1 MAKGTT
7 NKKGLP
13 IKKWTA
19 DPKSRFVNPY
29 NFVRLSSGPVAR
41 ASTDEGG
48 RLWGRISCTLRTRT
62 PLGMPDAG
70 SKQEGSKQAGSKQAG
85 SPEFWPFFRANYGE
99 RGEQLAIPGSEIRGV
114 IRSAFEALDNACLS
128 VNNDNTLSSRHPI
141 ARKPGLLVFE
151 KKKWV
156 LYSAT
161 CRAIIKIDHITK
173 NIPLRTWLKAPSY
186 KVHCNKVTAYRKLL
200 LKAGKLYPGEILRIW
215 PVLLG
220 GGLQPFA
227 FGKQNPLAVSG
238 LEEAV
243 AAYEENLSIY
253 KKNNPDNEMFYED
266 VRPKRDGS
274 YTPLF
279 YEEVSKGGSKLVYLS
294 PAQISRSVYH
304 NTVSNLLGDHAR
316 CTDPDQA
323 CEGCRLFG
331 LVGPAGARASK
342 LRFTDAVI
350 THEGTTERRILKELA
365 SPKPSAVEFYTE
377 RPKRPRKAL
386 VWTYDYM
393 VTGYNTK
400 SGNPTRE
407 LLIGSDSVMLR
418 GRKFYLHC
426 RKSDDEILSS
436 CSQESKALVGKAAE
450 RTIETELLRSGSEF
464 CFDVYF
470 EGITREQLDKLVWTL
485 CIGENSLDGAQMH
498 KIGCGKPLGLGS
510 VKVRVDS
517 VVTRSS
523 RHRGAKP
530 ARRSVKVG
538 MDSVVTRSSRHRGA
552 NSARRCVK
560 VGVDFVVTRS
570 PVDVLYTVRDV
581 PVKDCLLTNH
591 FNQDEAF
598 QDFMVITN
606 FELAKGFDVSYP
618 KGDDGRGKPNS
629 RASHQW
635 FAGNKT
641 MGSGGGGALQPS
653 IGRVLPMLP
662 EKAANGWMLLLP
674 ELHR

>member
-1 MAKGTT
+1 MAK
-7 NKKGLP
+7 
-13 IKKWTA
+13 WTE
-19 DPKSRFVNPY
+19 DKTWPKNPKSRFVNPY

-70 SKQEGSKQAGSKQAG
+70 SKQEGSKQAGSKQAGSEQAG

-151 KKKWV
+151 DNTWV
-156 LYSAT
+156 LYAT
-161 CRAIIKIDHITK
+161 SCKLIIQIECNTK
-173 NIPLRTWLKAPSY
+173 TKKDVPLHTCLENFLHKAG
-186 KVHCNKVTAYRKLL
+186 CDDIMAYHELL
-200 LKAGKLYPGEILRIW
+200 LKEGKLRKEEALRVW
-215 PVLLG
+215 PTLLG
-220 GGLQPFA
+220 DGLQLFA
-227 FGKQNPLAVSG
+227 FEKPSDEQDSLTVSG

-253 KKNNPDNEMFYED
+253 EKNNPDNEMFYED

-279 YEEVSKGGSKLVYLS
+279 YEEVSKGDSNEEVSKGDSKLVYLS

-350 THEGTTERRILKELA
+350 THERTIEKRILKELA
-365 SPKPSAVEFYTE
+365 SPKPSAVEFYT
-377 RPKRPRKAL
+377 KRPSRAL

-393 VTGYNTK
+393 VTGYDAK
-400 SGNPTRE
+400 SGNPKRE
-407 LLIGSDSVMLR
+407 LLVGSDSVRLR

-426 RKSDDEILSS
+426 CKGDDEIRDDEILSS

-510 VKVRVDS
+510 VKMRVDS
-517 VVTRSS
+517 VVTRSLVDGS
-523 RHRGAKP
+523 Y
-530 ARRSVKVG
+530 
-538 MDSVVTRSSRHRGA
+538 VVQ
-552 NSARRCVK
+552 
-560 VGVDFVVTRS
+560 
-570 PVDVLYTVRDV
+570 DV
-581 PVKDCLLTNH
+581 PVEDCLSTNH
-591 FNQDEAF
+591 FNQDKAF

-606 FELAKGFDVSYP
+606 FKLAKDLDEDLDVSYP
-618 KGDDGRGKPNS
+618 KGDDGKGKPNS

-662 EKAANGWMLLLP
+662 KEAKNGWMLLLP
-674 ELHR
+674 ELSIAKPKGKK

>member
-1 MAKGTT
+1 MAK
-7 NKKGLP
+7 
-13 IKKWTA
+13 WTE
-19 DPKSRFVNPY
+19 DKTWPKNPKSRFVNPY

-70 SKQEGSKQAGSKQAG
+70 SKQEGSEQAGSKQAGSEQAG

-151 KKKWV
+151 DNTWV
-156 LYSAT
+156 LYAT
-161 CRAIIKIDHITK
+161 SCKLIIQIECNTK
-173 NIPLRTWLKAPSY
+173 TKKDVPLHTCLENFLHKAG
-186 KVHCNKVTAYRKLL
+186 CDDIMAYHELL
-200 LKAGKLYPGEILRIW
+200 LKEGKLRKEEVLRVW
-215 PVLLG
+215 PTLLG
-220 GGLQPFA
+220 NGLQLFA
-227 FGKQNPLAVSG
+227 FEKPSDEQDSLTVSG

-253 KKNNPDNEMFYED
+253 EKNNPDNEMFYED

-279 YEEVSKGGSKLVYLS
+279 YEEVSKDEEVSKGGSKLVYLS

-304 NTVSNLLGDHAR
+304 NTVSDLLGDHAR

-350 THEGTTERRILKELA
+350 THGGTTEKRILKELA
-365 SPKPSAVEFYTE
+365 SPKPSAVEFYT
-377 RPKRPRKAL
+377 KRPSRAL

-393 VTGYNTK
+393 VTGYDAK
-400 SGNPTRE
+400 SGNPKRE
-407 LLIGSDSVMLR
+407 LLVGSDSVRLR

-426 RKSDDEILSS
+426 CKGDDEILSS

-510 VKVRVDS
+510 VKMRVDS
-517 VVTRSS
+517 VVTRSLVDGS
-523 RHRGAKP
+523 Y
-530 ARRSVKVG
+530 
-538 MDSVVTRSSRHRGA
+538 VVQ
-552 NSARRCVK
+552 
-560 VGVDFVVTRS
+560 
-570 PVDVLYTVRDV
+570 DV
-581 PVKDCLLTNH
+581 PVEDCLSTNH
-591 FNQDEAF
+591 FNQDKAF

-606 FELAKGFDVSYP
+606 FKLAKDLDEDLDVSYP
-618 KGDDGRGKPNS
+618 KGDDGKGKPNS

-662 EKAANGWMLLLP
+662 KEAKNGWMLLLP
-674 ELHR
+674 KLSIAKPQGKK

>member
-1 MAKGTT
+1 MV
-7 NKKGLP
+7 
-13 IKKWTA
+13 KWTA
-19 DPKSRFVNPY
+19 DLKSCFVNPY

-48 RLWGRISCTLRTRT
+48 RLCGRISCTLRTRT

-70 SKQEGSKQAGSKQAG
+70 SKQADSKQADSKQEDSKQEG

-151 KKKWV
+151 NNTWV
-156 LYSAT
+156 LYAAFCGPTKQIGCSAT
-161 CRAIIKIDHITK
+161 KGV
-173 NIPLRTWLKAPSY
+173 PLHTCLKTFLCKEGCDSI
-186 KVHCNKVTAYRKLL
+186 TAYRKLL
-200 LKAGKLYPGEILRIW
+200 LKKGKLSKEKALRVW
-215 PVLLG
+215 PTLLG
-220 GGLQPFA
+220 DGLQLFV
-227 FGKQNPLAVSG
+227 FEKQKNPLVVSG

-253 KKNNPDNEMFYED
+253 EKNNPDNEMFYED

-279 YEEVSKGGSKLVYLS
+279 YEEVEEVSKGGSKLVYLS

-304 NTVSNLLGDHAR
+304 NTVSDLLGDHAR

-350 THEGTTERRILKELA
+350 THEHDAVITHERTIERRILKELA
-365 SPKPSAVEFYTE
+365 SPKPSAVEFYT
-377 RPKRPRKAL
+377 KRPRHPCQAL

-393 VTGYNTK
+393 VTGYDPK
-400 SGNPTRE
+400 SGSPKRT
-407 LLIGSDSVMLR
+407 LLVKNDSIELR

-426 RKSDDEILSS
+426 CKGDDEILSS
-436 CSQESKALVGKAAE
+436 CSQESKVLDEKAAK
-450 RTIETELLRSGSEF
+450 RTIETELLRSGSKF
-464 CFDVYF
+464 RFDVYF
-470 EGITREQLDKLVWTL
+470 EDITREQLDKLVWTL
-485 CIGENSLDGAQMH
+485 CIGENSLDGTQMH

-517 VVTRSS
+517 VVTRSF
-523 RHRGAKP
+523 
-530 ARRSVKVG
+530 
-538 MDSVVTRSSRHRGA
+538 
-552 NSARRCVK
+552 
-560 VGVDFVVTRS
+560 VDGSYAVQ
-570 PVDVLYTVRDV
+570 DV
-581 PVKDCLLTNH
+581 PVEGCLSTNH
-591 FNQDEAF
+591 FDQDEAF
-598 QDFMVITN
+598 HNFMVITN
-606 FELAKGFDVSYP
+606 FELAKDFDVSYP

-641 MGSGGGGALQPS
+641 MGPGGGGALQPS
-653 IGRVLPMLP
+653 IDRVLPMLP
-662 EKAANGWMLLLP
+662 KEAENGRMLLLP
-674 ELHR
+674 KLHLKPGRSWNKK

>member
-1 MAKGTT
+1 
-7 NKKGLP
+7 
-13 IKKWTA
+13 
-19 DPKSRFVNPY
+19 
-29 NFVRLSSGPVAR
+29 
-41 ASTDEGG
+41 
-48 RLWGRISCTLRTRT
+48 
-62 PLGMPDAG
+62 MPDAG
-70 SKQEGSKQAGSKQAG
+70 SKQVGSKQAGSKQVGSKQAG
-85 SPEFWPFFRANYGE
+85 SPEFWPFFRANYGK

-128 VNNDNTLSSRHPI
+128 VNNDNILSSRHPI
-141 ARKPGLLVFE
+141 VRKPGLLVFDS
-151 KKKWV
+151 KTWV

-161 CRAIIKIDHITK
+161 CRAITKIDHITK

-186 KVHCNKVTAYRKLL
+186 KNHCNKVTAYRKLL

-350 THEGTTERRILKELA
+350 THEGTTEIRILKELA

-426 RKSDDEILSS
+426 CKGDDEILSS

-510 VKVRVDS
+510 VKVRV
-517 VVTRSS
+517 
-523 RHRGAKP
+523 
-530 ARRSVKVG
+530 
-538 MDSVVTRSSRHRGA
+538 DSVVTRSSRHRGA

>member
-1 MAKGTT
+1 MAK
-7 NKKGLP
+7 
-13 IKKWTA
+13 WTE
-19 DPKSRFVNPY
+19 DKTWPKNPKSGFVNPY
-29 NFVRLSSGPVAR
+29 NFVRLSSSPVAR

-48 RLWGRISCTLRTRT
+48 RLWGRISCTLQTKT

-70 SKQEGSKQAGSKQAG
+70 SKQEGSKQAG

-151 KKKWV
+151 NNTWV
-156 LYSAT
+156 LYAAFCSPTKLIGCSSTKDVPLHT
-161 CRAIIKIDHITK
+161 CLETFLCKEG
-173 NIPLRTWLKAPSY
+173 
-186 KVHCNKVTAYRKLL
+186 CNSITAYRKLL
-200 LKAGKLYPGEILRIW
+200 LKKGKLRKDEALRVW
-215 PVLLG
+215 PTLLG
-220 GGLQPFA
+220 DGLQLFV
-227 FGKQNPLAVSG
+227 FEKQNPLVVSG

-253 KKNNPDNEMFYED
+253 EKNNPDNEMFYED

-279 YEEVSKGGSKLVYLS
+279 YEEVSKDEEVSKGGSKLVYLS

-304 NTVSNLLGDHAR
+304 NTVSDLLGDHSR

-350 THEGTTERRILKELA
+350 THERTTERRILKELA
-365 SPKPSAVEFYTE
+365 SPKPSAVEFYT
-377 RPKRPRKAL
+377 KRPSRAL

-393 VTGYNTK
+393 VTEYDTK
-400 SGNPTRE
+400 SGNPIRE
-407 LLIGSDSVMLR
+407 LLVGSDSVRLR

-426 RKSDDEILSS
+426 YKGDNEIRDDEILSS
-436 CSQESKALVGKAAE
+436 CSQESKALAEKAAE

-510 VKVRVDS
+510 VKMRVDS
-517 VVTRSS
+517 VVTRSLVDGS
-523 RHRGAKP
+523 Y
-530 ARRSVKVG
+530 
-538 MDSVVTRSSRHRGA
+538 VVQ
-552 NSARRCVK
+552 
-560 VGVDFVVTRS
+560 
-570 PVDVLYTVRDV
+570 DV
-581 PVKDCLLTNH
+581 PVEDCLSTNH
-591 FNQDEAF
+591 FNQDKAF

-606 FELAKGFDVSYP
+606 FELAKDLDVSYP
-618 KGDDGRGKPNS
+618 KGDDGKGKPNS

-674 ELHR
+674 ELSIAKPKGKK

>member
-1 MAKGTT
+1 MAKWTT

-48 RLWGRISCTLRTRT
+48 RLWGRISCTLQTRT

-70 SKQEGSKQAGSKQAG
+70 SKQAGSKQVGSKQVGSKQAG

-141 ARKPGLLVFE
+141 ARKPGLLVFDS
-151 KKKWV
+151 KTWV
-156 LYSAT
+156 LYSAFCSPTKQIGCSSAKDVPLHT
-161 CRAIIKIDHITK
+161 CLETF
-173 NIPLRTWLKAPSY
+173 LRKEGCDSI
-186 KVHCNKVTAYRKLL
+186 TAYRKLL
-200 LKAGKLYPGEILRIW
+200 LKKGKLRKDEALRVW
-215 PVLLG
+215 PTLLG
-220 GGLQPFA
+220 DGLQLFV
-227 FGKQNPLAVSG
+227 FEKQNPLVVSG

-253 KKNNPDNEMFYED
+253 EKNNPDNEMFYED

-350 THEGTTERRILKELA
+350 THERTIEKRILKELA

-377 RPKRPRKAL
+377 RPKHPREAL

-393 VTGYNTK
+393 VTGYDAK
-400 SGNPTRE
+400 SGNPKRE
-407 LLIGSDSVMLR
+407 LLVGSDSVRLR

-426 RKSDDEILSS
+426 CKGDDKILSS
-436 CSQESKALVGKAAE
+436 CSQESKALAEKAAE

-485 CIGENSLDGAQMH
+485 CIGENSLDGTQMH

-517 VVTRSS
+517 VVTRSLVDGS
-523 RHRGAKP
+523 Y
-530 ARRSVKVG
+530 
-538 MDSVVTRSSRHRGA
+538 VVQ
-552 NSARRCVK
+552 
-560 VGVDFVVTRS
+560 
-570 PVDVLYTVRDV
+570 DV
-581 PVKDCLLTNH
+581 PVEDCLSTNH
-591 FNQDEAF
+591 FNQDKAF

-606 FELAKGFDVSYP
+606 FELAKDLDVSYP
-618 KGDDGRGKPNS
+618 KGDDGKGKPNS

-662 EKAANGWMLLLP
+662 KEAKNGWMLLLP
-674 ELHR
+674 ELSIAKPKGKK

>member
-1 MAKGTT
+1 M
-7 NKKGLP
+7 
-13 IKKWTA
+13 
-19 DPKSRFVNPY
+19 
-29 NFVRLSSGPVAR
+29 
-41 ASTDEGG
+41 
-48 RLWGRISCTLRTRT
+48 
-62 PLGMPDAG
+62 
-70 SKQEGSKQAGSKQAG
+70 
-85 SPEFWPFFRANYGE
+85 
-99 RGEQLAIPGSEIRGV
+99 
-114 IRSAFEALDNACLS
+114 
-128 VNNDNTLSSRHPI
+128 
-141 ARKPGLLVFE
+141 
-151 KKKWV
+151 
-156 LYSAT
+156 
-161 CRAIIKIDHITK
+161 
-173 NIPLRTWLKAPSY
+173 
-186 KVHCNKVTAYRKLL
+186 
-200 LKAGKLYPGEILRIW
+200 RIW
-215 PVLLG
+215 PALLG

-227 FGKQNPLAVSG
+227 FGKQNSLAVSG

-304 NTVSNLLGDHAR
+304 NTVSDLLGDHSR
-316 CTDPDQA
+316 CTDPNQA

-350 THEGTTERRILKELA
+350 THERTIITHERTIEKRILKELA
-365 SPKPSAVEFYTE
+365 SPKPSAVEFYT
-377 RPKRPRKAL
+377 KRPSRAL
-386 VWTYDYM
+386 VWTYDYR
-393 VTGYNTK
+393 VNGYNAK
-400 SGNPTRE
+400 SGNPKRE
-407 LLIGSDSVMLR
+407 LLVGSDSVGLR

-426 RKSDDEILSS
+426 CKGDDEILSS
-436 CSQESKALVGKAAE
+436 CSQESKALVEKAAE

-517 VVTRSS
+517 VVTRSLVDGS
-523 RHRGAKP
+523 Y
-530 ARRSVKVG
+530 
-538 MDSVVTRSSRHRGA
+538 VVQ
-552 NSARRCVK
+552 
-560 VGVDFVVTRS
+560 
-570 PVDVLYTVRDV
+570 DV
-581 PVKDCLLTNH
+581 PVEDCLSTNH
-591 FNQDEAF
+591 FNQDKAF

-618 KGDDGRGKPNS
+618 KGDDGKGKPNS

-641 MGSGGGGALQPS
+641 MGSWGGGALKPS
-653 IGRVLPMLP
+653 SKYDLPMLP
-662 EKAANGWMLLLP
+662 ESVEDGRALLLP

>member
-1 MAKGTT
+1 MA
-7 NKKGLP
+7 
-13 IKKWTA
+13 KWTA
-19 DPKSRFVNPY
+19 DPKTCFVNPY

-48 RLWGRISCTLRTRT
+48 RLCGRISCTLRTRT

-70 SKQEGSKQAGSKQAG
+70 SKQEG

-128 VNNDNTLSSRHPI
+128 VNNDNILSSRHPI
-141 ARKPGLLVFE
+141 ARKPGLLAFE
-151 KKKWV
+151 NGAWV
-156 LYSAT
+156 LYAAFCSPTKQIGCNAT
-161 CRAIIKIDHITK
+161 KDV
-173 NIPLRTWLKAPSY
+173 PLHTCLETFLRKEGCDSI
-186 KVHCNKVTAYRKLL
+186 TAYRKLL
-200 LKAGKLYPGEILRIW
+200 LKKGKLRKEEALRVW
-215 PVLLG
+215 PTLLG
-220 GGLQPFA
+220 NGLQLFVFEKPFDE
-227 FGKQNPLAVSG
+227 QDSLTVSG

-253 KKNNPDNEMFYED
+253 EKNNPDNEMFYED

-304 NTVSNLLGDHAR
+304 NTVSDLLGDHAR

-350 THEGTTERRILKELA
+350 THEGITERRILKELA
-365 SPKPSAVEFYTE
+365 SPKPSAVEFYT
-377 RPKRPRKAL
+377 KRPRHPCQAL

-393 VTGYNTK
+393 VTEYDPK

-407 LLIGSDSVMLR
+407 LLVGSDSVRLR

-426 RKSDDEILSS
+426 RKGDDEILSS

-450 RTIETELLRSGSEF
+450 RTIKTELLRSGSEF

-517 VVTRSS
+517 VVTRSF
-523 RHRGAKP
+523 
-530 ARRSVKVG
+530 
-538 MDSVVTRSSRHRGA
+538 
-552 NSARRCVK
+552 
-560 VGVDFVVTRS
+560 VDGSYAVQ
-570 PVDVLYTVRDV
+570 DV
-581 PVKDCLLTNH
+581 PVEDCLSTNH

-618 KGDDGRGKPNS
+618 KGDDGKGGPNS

-641 MGSGGGGALQPS
+641 MGPGGGGALQPS

-674 ELHR
+674 ELSIAKPKGKK

>member
-1 MAKGTT
+1 M
-7 NKKGLP
+7 
-13 IKKWTA
+13 
-19 DPKSRFVNPY
+19 
-29 NFVRLSSGPVAR
+29 
-41 ASTDEGG
+41 
-48 RLWGRISCTLRTRT
+48 
-62 PLGMPDAG
+62 
-70 SKQEGSKQAGSKQAG
+70 
-85 SPEFWPFFRANYGE
+85 
-99 RGEQLAIPGSEIRGV
+99 
-114 IRSAFEALDNACLS
+114 
-128 VNNDNTLSSRHPI
+128 
-141 ARKPGLLVFE
+141 
-151 KKKWV
+151 
-156 LYSAT
+156 
-161 CRAIIKIDHITK
+161 
-173 NIPLRTWLKAPSY
+173 
-186 KVHCNKVTAYRKLL
+186 
-200 LKAGKLYPGEILRIW
+200 
-215 PVLLG
+215 
-220 GGLQPFA
+220 
-227 FGKQNPLAVSG
+227 SG

-304 NTVSNLLGDHAR
+304 NTVSDLLGDHSR

-350 THEGTTERRILKELA
+350 THGGTTKRRILKELA
-365 SPKPSAVEFYTE
+365 SPKPSAVEFYT
-377 RPKRPRKAL
+377 KRPSRAL
-386 VWTYDYM
+386 VWTYDYR
-393 VTGYNTK
+393 VNGYDAK
-400 SGNPTRE
+400 SGNPKRE
-407 LLIGSDSVMLR
+407 LLVGSDSVRLR

-426 RKSDDEILSS
+426 CKGDDEILSS
-436 CSQESKALVGKAAE
+436 CSQESKALVEKAAE

-485 CIGENSLDGAQMH
+485 CIGENSLDSAQMH

-517 VVTRSS
+517 VVTRSLVDGS
-523 RHRGAKP
+523 Y
-530 ARRSVKVG
+530 
-538 MDSVVTRSSRHRGA
+538 VVQ
-552 NSARRCVK
+552 
-560 VGVDFVVTRS
+560 
-570 PVDVLYTVRDV
+570 DV
-581 PVKDCLLTNH
+581 PVEDCLSTNH
-591 FNQDEAF
+591 FNQDKAF

-618 KGDDGRGKPNS
+618 KGDDGKGKPNS

-641 MGSGGGGALQPS
+641 MGSGGGGALKPS
-653 IGRVLPMLP
+653 SKYDLPMLP
-662 EKAANGWMLLLP
+662 ESVEDGRALLLP

>member
-1 MAKGTT
+1 MAK
-7 NKKGLP
+7 
-13 IKKWTA
+13 WTE
-19 DPKSRFVNPY
+19 DKTWPKNPKSGFVNPY
-29 NFVRLSSGPVAR
+29 NFVRLSSSPVAR

-48 RLWGRISCTLRTRT
+48 RLWGRISCTLQTKT
-62 PLGMPDAG
+62 PLGMPDVGSEQAG
-70 SKQEGSKQAGSKQAG
+70 SEQAGSKQAG
-85 SPEFWPFFRANYGE
+85 SPEFWPFFRANYGK

-128 VNNDNTLSSRHPI
+128 VNNDNILSSRHPI
-141 ARKPGLLVFE
+141 ARKPGLLAFK

-161 CRAIIKIDHITK
+161 CEAIIKVDCITK
-173 NIPLRTWLKAPSY
+173 NIPLRTWLKASLY
-186 KVHCNKVTAYRKLL
+186 KDHCNKVAAYRKLL
-200 LKAGKLYPGEILRIW
+200 LKAGELYPGEILRIW
-215 PVLLG
+215 PALLG

-227 FGKQNPLAVSG
+227 FGKQNSLAVSG

-304 NTVSNLLGDHAR
+304 NTVSDLLGDHSR
-316 CTDPDQA
+316 CTDPNQA

-350 THEGTTERRILKELA
+350 THERTIITHERTIEKRILKELA
-365 SPKPSAVEFYTE
+365 SPKPSAVEFYT
-377 RPKRPRKAL
+377 KRPSRAL
-386 VWTYDYM
+386 VWTYDYR
-393 VTGYNTK
+393 VNGYNAK
-400 SGNPTRE
+400 SGNPKRE
-407 LLIGSDSVMLR
+407 LLVGSDSVRLR

-426 RKSDDEILSS
+426 CKGDDEILSS
-436 CSQESKALVGKAAE
+436 CSQESKALVEKAAE

-517 VVTRSS
+517 VVTRSLVDGS
-523 RHRGAKP
+523 Y
-530 ARRSVKVG
+530 
-538 MDSVVTRSSRHRGA
+538 VVQ
-552 NSARRCVK
+552 
-560 VGVDFVVTRS
+560 
-570 PVDVLYTVRDV
+570 DV
-581 PVKDCLLTNH
+581 PVEDCLSTNH
-591 FNQDEAF
+591 FNQDKAF

-618 KGDDGRGKPNS
+618 KGDDGKGKPNS

-641 MGSGGGGALQPS
+641 MGSWGGGALKPS
-653 IGRVLPMLP
+653 SKYDLPMLP
-662 EKAANGWMLLLP
+662 ESVEDGRALLLP

>member
-1 MAKGTT
+1 MAK
-7 NKKGLP
+7 
-13 IKKWTA
+13 WTE
-19 DPKSRFVNPY
+19 DKTWPKNPKSRFVNPY

-70 SKQEGSKQAGSKQAG
+70 SKQAGSKQAGSKQAGSEQAGSEQAG

-151 KKKWV
+151 DNTWV
-156 LYSAT
+156 LYAT
-161 CRAIIKIDHITK
+161 SCKLIIQIECNTK
-173 NIPLRTWLKAPSY
+173 TKKDVPLHTCLENFLHKAG
-186 KVHCNKVTAYRKLL
+186 CDDIMAYHELL
-200 LKAGKLYPGEILRIW
+200 LKEGKLRKEEALRVW
-215 PVLLG
+215 PTLLG
-220 GGLQPFA
+220 DGLQLFA
-227 FGKQNPLAVSG
+227 FEKPSDEQDSLTVSG

-253 KKNNPDNEMFYED
+253 EKNNPDNEMFYED

-279 YEEVSKGGSKLVYLS
+279 YEEVSKGDSNEEVSKGDSKLVYLS

-350 THEGTTERRILKELA
+350 THERTIITHERTIEKRILKELA
-365 SPKPSAVEFYTE
+365 SPKPSAVEFYT
-377 RPKRPRKAL
+377 KRPSRAL

-393 VTGYNTK
+393 VTGYDTE

-407 LLIGSDSVMLR
+407 LLVGSDSVRLR

-426 RKSDDEILSS
+426 RKGDDEILSS

-517 VVTRSS
+517 VVTRSLVDGS
-523 RHRGAKP
+523 Y
-530 ARRSVKVG
+530 
-538 MDSVVTRSSRHRGA
+538 VVQ
-552 NSARRCVK
+552 
-560 VGVDFVVTRS
+560 
-570 PVDVLYTVRDV
+570 DV
-581 PVKDCLLTNH
+581 PVEDCLSTNH
-591 FNQDEAF
+591 FNQDKAF

-606 FELAKGFDVSYP
+606 FELAKDLDVSYP
-618 KGDDGRGKPNS
+618 KGDDGKGKPNS

-674 ELHR
+674 ELHC

>member
-1 MAKGTT
+1 MAK
-7 NKKGLP
+7 
-13 IKKWTA
+13 WTE
-19 DPKSRFVNPY
+19 DKTWPKNPKSRFVNPY

-70 SKQEGSKQAGSKQAG
+70 SKQEGSKQAGSEQAGSEQAGSEQAGSEQAGSEQAGSEQAG

-151 KKKWV
+151 DNTWV
-156 LYSAT
+156 LYAT
-161 CRAIIKIDHITK
+161 SCKLIIQIECNTK
-173 NIPLRTWLKAPSY
+173 TKKDVPLHTCLENFLHKAG
-186 KVHCNKVTAYRKLL
+186 CDDIMAYHELL
-200 LKAGKLYPGEILRIW
+200 LKEGKLRKEEALRVW
-215 PVLLG
+215 PTLLG
-220 GGLQPFA
+220 DGLQLFA
-227 FGKQNPLAVSG
+227 FEKPSDEQDSLTVSG

-253 KKNNPDNEMFYED
+253 EKNNPDNEMFYED

-279 YEEVSKGGSKLVYLS
+279 YEEVSKGDSNEEVSKGDSKLVYLS

-350 THEGTTERRILKELA
+350 THERTIEKRILKELA
-365 SPKPSAVEFYTE
+365 SPKPSAVEFYT
-377 RPKRPRKAL
+377 KRPSRAL

-393 VTGYNTK
+393 VTGYDAK
-400 SGNPTRE
+400 SGNPKRE
-407 LLIGSDSVMLR
+407 LLVGSDSVRLR

-426 RKSDDEILSS
+426 CKGDDEIRDDEILSS

-510 VKVRVDS
+510 VKMRVDS
-517 VVTRSS
+517 VVTRSLVDGS
-523 RHRGAKP
+523 Y
-530 ARRSVKVG
+530 
-538 MDSVVTRSSRHRGA
+538 VVQ
-552 NSARRCVK
+552 
-560 VGVDFVVTRS
+560 
-570 PVDVLYTVRDV
+570 DV
-581 PVKDCLLTNH
+581 PVEDCLSTNH
-591 FNQDEAF
+591 FNQDKAF

-606 FELAKGFDVSYP
+606 FKLAKDLDEDLDVSYP
-618 KGDDGRGKPNS
+618 KGDDGKGKPNS

-662 EKAANGWMLLLP
+662 KEAKNGWMLLLP
-674 ELHR
+674 ELSIAKPKGKK

>member
-1 MAKGTT
+1 MAK
-7 NKKGLP
+7 
-13 IKKWTA
+13 WTE
-19 DPKSRFVNPY
+19 DKTWPKNPKSRFVNPY

-48 RLWGRISCTLRTRT
+48 RLWGRISCTLQTKT

-70 SKQEGSKQAGSKQAG
+70 SKQEGSKQAG

-99 RGEQLAIPGSEIRGV
+99 RDEQLAIPGSEIRGV

-151 KKKWV
+151 DNTWV
-156 LYSAT
+156 LYAT
-161 CRAIIKIDHITK
+161 SCKLIIQIECNTK
-173 NIPLRTWLKAPSY
+173 TKKDVPLHTCLENFLHKAG
-186 KVHCNKVTAYRKLL
+186 CDDIMAYHELL
-200 LKAGKLYPGEILRIW
+200 LKEGKLRKEEALRVW
-215 PVLLG
+215 PTLLG
-220 GGLQPFA
+220 DGLQLFA
-227 FGKQNPLAVSG
+227 FEKPSDEQDSLTVSG

-253 KKNNPDNEMFYED
+253 EKNNPDNEMFYED

-279 YEEVSKGGSKLVYLS
+279 YEEVSKGDSNEEVSKGDSKLVYLS

-350 THEGTTERRILKELA
+350 THERTIITHERTIEKRILKELA
-365 SPKPSAVEFYTE
+365 SPKPSAVEFYT
-377 RPKRPRKAL
+377 KRPSRAL

-393 VTGYNTK
+393 VTGYDTE

-407 LLIGSDSVMLR
+407 LLVGSDSVRLR

-426 RKSDDEILSS
+426 RKGDDEILSS
-436 CSQESKALVGKAAE
+436 CSQESKALVEKAAE

-470 EGITREQLDKLVWTL
+470 EGIMREQLDKLVWTL

-517 VVTRSS
+517 VVTRSLVDGS
-523 RHRGAKP
+523 Y
-530 ARRSVKVG
+530 
-538 MDSVVTRSSRHRGA
+538 VVQ
-552 NSARRCVK
+552 
-560 VGVDFVVTRS
+560 
-570 PVDVLYTVRDV
+570 DV
-581 PVKDCLLTNH
+581 PVEDCLSTNH
-591 FNQDEAF
+591 FNQDKAF

-606 FELAKGFDVSYP
+606 FELAKDLDVSYP
-618 KGDDGRGKPNS
+618 KGDDGKGKPNS

-674 ELHR
+674 ELHC